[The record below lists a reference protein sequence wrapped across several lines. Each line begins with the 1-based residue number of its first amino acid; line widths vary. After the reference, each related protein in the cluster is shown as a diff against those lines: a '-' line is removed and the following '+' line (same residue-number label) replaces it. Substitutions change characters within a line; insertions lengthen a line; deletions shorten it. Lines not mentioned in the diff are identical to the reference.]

1 MPRRTT
7 ASAKAAPPARV
18 RMYRHGLGDC
28 FLLRF
33 PRDDGR
39 PGTFNVLVDCGLIS
53 VAAQP
58 AEQMAKVLADLK
70 AETGGRLDAVV
81 VTHEH
86 WDHVSG
92 FSTQQAQHLFDDL
105 QVGEAWYAW
114 TEDPADRQ
122 GRRLRDERAAKLA
135 AVQAA
140 AVALEQQAAL
150 AADAAARQEAEERA
164 RRVRGLLAFFGIE
177 PGDPLPAQGLGAAAA
192 AGGKSR
198 QAFMYLAGRK
208 DVRKRYLEPG
218 DTLAPAGAAGVRV
231 HVLGPP
237 RDEGLIKRSAP
248 TRKGREV
255 YDLAGDVAMDA
266 NLGAAFARLAG
277 QGDADAADG
286 PFDAGFRCRPGEG
299 TASLDALLAAVWQPP
314 AQAWRRIDADWT
326 GSAEALAL
334 NLDSHTNNTCLVL
347 AFELVASGRV
357 LLFAADAQVGN
368 WLSWQSVKFSADG
381 RSFGGPDLLARTVF
395 YKVGHHG
402 SHNATLRAQG
412 LEQMTSPELVAFVP
426 VSKAQAE
433 KNRWMEMPFA
443 PLVERLRE
451 RTGGRLVFSDGT
463 MAAPRS
469 ADLEALSPAQRE
481 AFLGRL
487 VARKLFCEYVLED

>member
-1 MPRRTT
+1 MTRRTAT
-7 ASAKAAPPARV
+7 PPNDAPPARV

-39 PGTFNVLVDCGLIS
+39 PGTFNVLIDCGLIS
-53 VAAQP
+53 VAEQP
-58 AEQMAKVLADLK
+58 AEQMARVLADLK
-70 AETGGRLDAVV
+70 SVTDGRLDAVV

-92 FSTQQAQHLFDDL
+92 FSTQQVQHLFDEL
-105 QVGEAWYAW
+105 KIEEAWYAW

-140 AVALEQQAAL
+140 ALALEQQAAL
-150 AADAAARQEAEERA
+150 AADAGARHEAEERA
-164 RRVRGLLAFFGIE
+164 RRVRALLSFFGVE
-177 PGDPLPAQGLGAAAA
+177 AGDPLPAQGLGAAAGA
-192 AGGKSR
+192 PGKSR
-198 QAFMYLAGRK
+198 QAFMYLAGRR

-218 DTLAPAGAAGVRV
+218 DTLVPAGAAGVRV

-237 RDEGLIKRSAP
+237 RDEGLIKRSTP

-255 YDLAGDVAMDA
+255 YELDTDTAMDA

-277 QGDADAADG
+277 HEDTMVADG
-286 PFDAGFRCRPGEG
+286 PFDAGLRCQPGG
-299 TASLDALLAAVWQPP
+299 GHAALDALLAAVWQPP
-314 AQAWRRIDADWT
+314 DQAWRRIDADWT

-368 WLSWQSVKFSADG
+368 WLSWQSVKFHDDG
-381 RSFGGPDLLARTVF
+381 RAFGGPDLLARTVF

-412 LEQMTSPELVAFVP
+412 LEQMTSPDLVAFVP

-433 KNRWMEMPFA
+433 KNRWLEMPFA
-443 PLVERLRE
+443 PLVRRLHE

-463 MAAPRS
+463 MAAPRA
-469 ADLEALSPAQRE
+469 ADLQALSAAQRK

-487 VARKLFCEYVLED
+487 QAKSLFCEYELPD